1 MSVYTWSAPSM
12 GGQLSIAISA
22 ENERSDEAL
31 ADAARCGSRVNAWA
45 TRLTRFSDGSEL
57 SRLNASPSPE
67 VQVGPTLR
75 AVLDWARTSGERTNG
90 IVDAALLDAR
100 LGAESGTTSARR
112 DSVWRIDARGRV
124 GIVAR
129 QPGVKLDLDGFAKGW
144 LADRAADLL
153 SVWPGVAVDA
163 DGDIAIRADVDVEW
177 LIDVADP
184 RSDAG
189 PGAAPLATLKIS
201 GGSGWTRCY
210 GVATSGTSVHRW
222 HHADG
227 REMHHLIDPRTGRSA
242 ATDIIQATVVA
253 PTAREA
259 EVIAKTAVI
268 LGSHEALR
276 YLSRSAAHTSLLL
289 LESGDLACLPG
300 VDRWLA

>member
-22 ENERSDEAL
+22 DNERENEAL
-31 ADAARCGSRVNAWA
+31 ADAARCAGRVNAWA
-45 TRLTRFSDGSEL
+45 TRLTRFNDHSEL
-57 SRLNASPSPE
+57 SRLNASPKQE
-67 VQVGPTLR
+67 VAVGPTLR
-75 AVLDWARTSGERTNG
+75 AVLEWAHTSSERTDG
-90 IVDAALLDAR
+90 MVDAALLDAR
-100 LGAESGTTSARR
+100 LDAESGTASTRSDA
-112 DSVWRIDARGRV
+112 VWRIDGRGRL

-129 QPGVKLDLDGFAKGW
+129 QPGVRLDLDGLAKGW
-144 LADRAADLL
+144 LADRAAELL
-153 SVWPGVAVDA
+153 STWPGVAVDA

-177 LIDVADP
+177 LVDVADP
-184 RSDAG
+184 RG
-189 PGAAPLATLKIS
+189 EVTGRVAPLATLKIS

-222 HHADG
+222 QHADG
-227 REMHHLIDPRTGRSA
+227 SETHHLIDPRTGRSA
-242 ATDIIQATVVA
+242 QTDIVQATVVA

-268 LGSHEALR
+268 LGSRDALR